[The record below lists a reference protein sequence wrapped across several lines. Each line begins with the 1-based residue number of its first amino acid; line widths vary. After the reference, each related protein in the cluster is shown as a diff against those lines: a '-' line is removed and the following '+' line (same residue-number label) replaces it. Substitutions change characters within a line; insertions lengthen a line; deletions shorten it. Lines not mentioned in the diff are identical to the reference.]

1 MISDVDEALRKL
13 ILDTLTVSRQNVDI
27 KYDLPSRDW
36 ASRLNRPTIDLF
48 LFDIRENLRLRGAE
62 QYRQVP
68 RNDGTVEIHRNPVRI
83 DLRYLLSAWTKDPED
98 EHLLL
103 SDTLMTL
110 LRNPTIPEKYC
121 SEAMRKQQFPVVLD
135 AAVYQP
141 EHGPTE
147 KVTEIWGVIGNDIH
161 AGFIVT
167 VTITV
172 DPFAPRIERQVS
184 SLERMVGQTNPNGGS
199 VIVDEKEEKHYDEGF
214 TLVTKKYDP
223 STLTVVLV
231 ERSEVLTVDAEYR
244 VKLPTLPEGKY
255 HLNVIYRGKILKR
268 QVISIPAEDKTV
280 VL

>member
-1 MISDVDEALRKL
+1 MISDVDEALRNL
-13 ILDTLTVSRQNVDI
+13 ILDSLTVSRQNVDI
-27 KYDLPSRDW
+27 KYDLPNRDW

-62 QYRQVP
+62 QYRQIP
-68 RNDGTVEIHRNPVRI
+68 REDGKVEVRRNPVRI

-110 LRNPTIPEKYC
+110 LRNPLIPEKYC
-121 SEAMRKQQFPVVLD
+121 SEQMRKQQFPVILD

-147 KVTEIWGVIGNDIH
+147 KTSEIWGVIGNDIH

-172 DPFAPRIERQVS
+172 DPYEPLVFTQVS
-184 SLERMVGQTNPNGGS
+184 SVSRSLGQTSPDGGRAMVETGS
-199 VIVDEKEEKHYDEGF
+199 EKYNEGF
-214 TLVTKKYDP
+214 FIRTKKYEP
-223 STLTVVLV
+223 STLTVVLT
-231 ERSEVLTVDAEYR
+231 ERNVALTVDEDYR
-244 VKLPTLPEGKY
+244 VQLPTLPAGKY
-255 HLNVIYRGKILKR
+255 HLDVLYRGKILKR
-268 QVISIPAEDKTV
+268 QVISIPLDEKTV

>member
-1 MISDVDEALRKL
+1 MISDVDEALRNL
-13 ILDTLTVSRQNVDI
+13 ILDSLTVSRQNVDI

-62 QYRQVP
+62 QARQFP
-68 RNDGTVEIHRNPVRI
+68 RPDGKVEIRRNPVRI
-83 DLRYLLSAWTKDPED
+83 DLRYLLTAWTKDPED

-110 LRNPTIPEKYC
+110 LRNPVIPDKYAT
-121 SEAMRKQQFPVVLD
+121 EQMKKQQFPGRLD

-147 KVTEIWGVIGNDIH
+147 KATEIWGVIGNDIH

-172 DPFAPRIERQVS
+172 DPYEPLVFPQVS
-184 SLERMVGQTNPNGGS
+184 SIERNLGQTSPDGGRA
-199 VIVDEKEEKHYDEGF
+199 VVEAGAEKYNEGF
-214 TLVTKKYDP
+214 FIRTKKYEP
-223 STLTVVLV
+223 STLTVVLE
-231 ERSEVLTVDAEYR
+231 ERNEVMSVDDEYR
-244 VKLPTLPEGKY
+244 VKLPTLPAGKY
-255 HLNVIYRGKILKR
+255 HLNVLYRGKILKR

>member
-255 HLNVIYRGKILKR
+255 HLNVMYRGKILKR

>member
-1 MISDVDEALRKL
+1 MISDVDEALRNL
-13 ILDTLTVSRQNVDI
+13 ILDSLTVSRQNVDI

-62 QYRQVP
+62 QARQFP
-68 RNDGTVEIHRNPVRI
+68 RPDGKGEIRRNPVRI
-83 DLRYLLSAWTKDPED
+83 DLRYLLTAWTKDPED

-110 LRNPTIPEKYC
+110 LRNPVIPDKYAT
-121 SEAMRKQQFPVVLD
+121 EQMKKQQFPVILD

-147 KVTEIWGVIGNDIH
+147 KATEIWGVIGNDIH

-172 DPFAPRIERQVS
+172 DPYEPLVFPQVS
-184 SLERMVGQTNPNGGS
+184 SIERNLGQTSPDGGRA
-199 VIVDEKEEKHYDEGF
+199 VVEAGAEKYNEGF
-214 TLVTKKYDP
+214 FIRTKKYEP
-223 STLTVVLV
+223 STLTVVLE
-231 ERSEVLTVDAEYR
+231 ERNEVMSVDDEYR
-244 VKLPTLPEGKY
+244 VKLPTLPAGKY
-255 HLNVIYRGKILKR
+255 HLNVLYRGKILKR

>member
-1 MISDVDEALRKL
+1 MISDVDEALRNL
-13 ILDTLTVSRQNVDI
+13 ILDSLTVSRQNVDI

-62 QYRQVP
+62 QARQTP
-68 RNDGTVEIHRNPVRI
+68 LPDGRVEIRRNPVRI
-83 DLRYLLSAWTKDPED
+83 DLRYLLTAWTKDPED

-103 SDTLMTL
+103 SDALYTL
-110 LRNPTIPEKYC
+110 LRNPTIPDKYA
-121 SEAMRKQQFPVVLD
+121 SEQMRNQQFATILD

-147 KVTEIWGVIGNDIH
+147 KATEIWGVIGNDIH

-172 DPFAPRIERQVS
+172 DPYEPLVFPQVS
-184 SLERMVGQTNPNGGS
+184 TVTRNVGQTDPGGGRAA
-199 VIVDEKEEKHYDEGF
+199 VQKTVEHFDEGF
-214 TLVTKKYDP
+214 VIKTDKYEP
-223 STLTVVLV
+223 STLSVVLE
-231 ERSEVLTVDAEYR
+231 ERNDVISVDENFR
-244 VKLPTLPEGKY
+244 VKLPTLPAGKY
-255 HLNVIYRGKILKR
+255 HLNVLYRGKILKR
-268 QVISIPAEDKTV
+268 QQITIPAEEKTV

>member
-1 MISDVDEALRKL
+1 MISDVDEALRNL
-13 ILDTLTVSRQNVDI
+13 ILDSLTVSRQNVDI

-36 ASRLNRPTIDLF
+36 ASRLNRPTINLF

-62 QYRQVP
+62 QARQFP
-68 RNDGTVEIHRNPVRI
+68 LPNGKVEVRRNPVRI
-83 DLRYLLSAWTKDPED
+83 DLRYLLTAWTKDPED

-103 SDTLMTL
+103 SDALYTL
-110 LRNPTIPEKYC
+110 LRNPVIPDKYA
-121 SEAMRKQQFPVVLD
+121 SEQMKKQQFQTILD

-147 KVTEIWGVIGNDIH
+147 KATEIWGVIGNDIH

-172 DPFAPRIERQVS
+172 DPYEPLVFPQVS
-184 SLERMVGQTNPNGGS
+184 SVERNLGQTSPDGGRAK
-199 VIVDEKEEKHYDEGF
+199 VEAGAEKYNEGF
-214 TLVTKKYDP
+214 YIKTDKYEP

-231 ERSEVLTVDAEYR
+231 ERDAALTVDENYR
-244 VKLPTLPEGKY
+244 VKLPTLPAGKY
-255 HLNVIYRGKILKR
+255 HLDVLYRGKILKH
-268 QVISIPAEDKTV
+268 QPIEIPAKEKVV

>member
-199 VIVDEKEEKHYDEGF
+199 VLVDEKEEKHYDEGF

-255 HLNVIYRGKILKR
+255 HLNVMYRGKILKR

>member
-1 MISDVDEALRKL
+1 MISDVDEALRNL
-13 ILDTLTVSRQNVDI
+13 ILDSLTVSRQNVDI
-27 KYDLPSRDW
+27 KFDLPSRDW

-62 QYRQVP
+62 QYRQIP
-68 RNDGTVEIHRNPVRI
+68 RDDGKVEIRRNPVRV

-103 SDTLMTL
+103 SDALVTL
-110 LRNPTIPEKYC
+110 LRNPVIPDKYA
-121 SEAMRKQQFPVVLD
+121 SEQMRSQQFATILD

-147 KVTEIWGVIGNDIH
+147 KATEIWGVIGNDIH

-172 DPFAPRIERQVS
+172 DPYEPMVFTQVS
-184 SLERMVGQTNPNGGS
+184 SVMRSFGQTSPDQEEL
-199 VIVDEKEEKHYDEGF
+199 VVEKGVEHYDEGVVIK
-214 TLVTKKYDP
+214 TDKYEP
-223 STLTVVLV
+223 STLSVILSERNVVIP
-231 ERSEVLTVDAEYR
+231 VDADYR

-255 HLNVIYRGKILKR
+255 HLDVLYRGKVLKH
-268 QVISIPAEDKTV
+268 QAIDIPAKDNTV